1 MKGDHSLYMVIL
13 SREMEPL
20 DDAPKPPVRY
30 RYSNIIINF
39 SFGTSNMKPNAS
51 HYFTSQWVIRD
62 K

>member
-1 MKGDHSLYMVIL
+1 MVIL

-39 SFGTSNMKPNAS
+39 SFGTSNMKPTAS